1 MRKLIRNERRLELA
15 FEGFRF
21 YDLRRWNL
29 PLGETARGVRIE
41 NGEYEYM
48 DIEPRVFEPYMIYGP
63 LPERDV
69 LSFPALKQNDGWK

>member
-29 PLGETARGVRIE
+29 PLGETARGVRLKTA
-41 NGEYEYM
+41 EYEYM
-48 DIEPRVFEPYMIYGP
+48 DIELACLNPT
-63 LPERDV
+63 
-69 LSFPALKQNDGWK
+69 